1 MQGMTV
7 LSAVKLAFPC
17 QMQICIFWA
26 DYRRDRTRFHVKAD
40 DLQTLDL
47 AKRQRERFNAR
58 QQQNRAK
65 WHLICLLK
73 I

>member
-17 QMQICIFWA
+17 QVQICIFWP
-26 DYRRDRTRFHVKAD
+26 DHRRDRARFHVKAD